1 MTTSAIGGSEPSS
14 TGFAETRTDNAWLSR
29 TELLMVFAFWTFM
42 ALVTAGNRTADP
54 RGAGLLAAPGTTS
67 IALAFVQSYL
77 WALLTPPIFILV
89 SRYGVDRSNR
99 ISRVI
104 MYVVLGVII
113 AFFVDQL
120 MHTLQR
126 EIFADA
132 GGPGRGG
139 GGGGRGGA

>member
-42 ALVTAGNRTADP
+42 ALVTAANRPGDP

-67 IALAFVQSYL
+67 IALAFIQSYI
-77 WALLTPPIFILV
+77 WALLTPPIFILA

-99 ISRVI
+99 LPRII
-104 MYVVLGVII
+104 MFILLGILI
-113 AFFVDQL
+113 AFLVDQV
-120 MHTLQR
+120 MTQLQR
-126 EIFADA
+126 SILDA
-132 GGPGRGG
+132 AEGPRRGPGG
-139 GGGGRGGA
+139 